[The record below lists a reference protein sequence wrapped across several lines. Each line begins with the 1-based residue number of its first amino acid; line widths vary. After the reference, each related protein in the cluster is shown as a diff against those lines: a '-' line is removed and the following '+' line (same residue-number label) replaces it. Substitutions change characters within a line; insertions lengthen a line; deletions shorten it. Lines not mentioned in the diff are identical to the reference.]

1 MNLSLLKRASRGLTF
16 KTSYTWGKVLD
27 LNSANLVNG
36 ADNEAPTVL
45 NRFDRRRDKGPA
57 SFSLLHQFST
67 NFSYQL
73 PFGNGKTF
81 GGGATRWVDKLIGG
95 WQWNTIFLA
104 NSGFPITPQ
113 VGSNRS
119 RTGDT
124 GRPPDRPKWKPHFK
138 RNAIPGEKEVKKT
151 GRHYDPHAFLL
162 P

>member
-81 GGGATRWVDKLIGG
+81 GGGATGWVDKLIGG
-95 WQWNTIFLA
+95 GRWEGNFVA
-104 NSGFPITPQ
+104 NNGLSHTPQ
-113 VGSNRS
+113 VGSDPV
-119 RTGDT
+119 RTG
-124 GRPPDRPKWKPHFK
+124 
-138 RNAIPGEKEVKKT
+138 V
-151 GRHYDPHAFLL
+151 
-162 P
+162 